1 MCPFSSV
8 GVVPLAVSAISVHRD
23 VFASDFMI
31 SAGRLTHA
39 MDGAPCVLTLSLG
52 DCGRIG
58 CPAALTFMS
67 RS

>member
-39 MDGAPCVLTLSLG
+39 MDGGSSM
-52 DCGRIG
+52 
-58 CPAALTFMS
+58 CPDSAS
-67 RS
+67 R